1 MRGKGKEKL
10 KKKTEQQEIDGISL
24 DWDLR
29 RLIGIDGL
37 ELYI

>member
-1 MRGKGKEKL
+1 MEERRERRVK
-10 KKKTEQQEIDGISL
+10 QQEIDGISL
-24 DWDLR
+24 NRGRR